1 MPTYQPTCA
10 MSSLQSYRVF
20 SFLNMCVKSSIR
32 KCVCQSVSN
41 AAAADVATTR
51 TAMQMQKKE
60 RKRKRKKNAD
70 AAAAAPTNFFD
81 NAPNTVDDNETAF
94 GACISRK

>member
-1 MPTYQPTCA
+1 
-10 MSSLQSYRVF
+10 
-20 SFLNMCVKSSIR
+20 
-32 KCVCQSVSN
+32 
-41 AAAADVATTR
+41 
-51 TAMQMQKKE
+51 MQMQKKE